1 MRKEKIMS
9 FCLKITDV
17 HAREVLDSRGNP
29 TVEAEVTVQTVTTGK
44 HTKGRAS
51 VPSGASTGQFEAVE
65 LRDGEPRYF
74 GLGVQKAVKHVNDKI
89 NKILIGKNALN
100 QVEIDRCLIAEDG
113 TDDKINLGAN
123 AMLSVSLATARAAA
137 EAMELPLYQYLGGTN
152 ARRMPVPMMN
162 ILNGGRH
169 ADNTVDFQEFMIMP
183 VGAKAW
189 EEALRMCSEV
199 YHNLKKICEEKGLST
214 AVGDEGGFAP
224 DLPDTFAVLELIM
237 EAVKASG
244 YVPGEDFKIALDAA
258 SSELY
263 NEKTGMYH
271 FPGESKLKGE
281 EVVRDTQEMINY
293 YEKLIE
299 KFPIISI
306 EDGLAEEDWDGW
318 KALTERIGER
328 VQLVGDDLFVTNTRR
343 LDLGIKMGA
352 ANAILVK
359 VNQIGTLTEAM
370 EAIELAH
377 RNGYRAVISHR
388 SGETEDTFIADLAVA
403 VNAGQIKTGAPC
415 RGERTAKYNQ
425 LLRIEEQ
432 LGCVAEYKNPF
443 DKF

>member
-1 MRKEKIMS
+1 MS

-29 TVEAEVTVQTVTTGK
+29 TVETEVTVQTVTTGK

-152 ARRMPVPMMN
+152 AKRMPVPMMN

-169 ADNTVDFQEFMIMP
+169 ADNTVDFQEFMVMP
-183 VGAKAW
+183 VGAKEW
-189 EEALRMCSEV
+189 NEALRMCAEV

-214 AVGDEGGFAP
+214 AVGD
-224 DLPDTFAVLELIM
+224 
-237 EAVKASG
+237 
-244 YVPGEDFKIALDAA
+244 
-258 SSELY
+258 
-263 NEKTGMYH
+263 
-271 FPGESKLKGE
+271 
-281 EVVRDTQEMINY
+281 
-293 YEKLIE
+293 
-299 KFPIISI
+299 
-306 EDGLAEEDWDGW
+306 
-318 KALTERIGER
+318 
-328 VQLVGDDLFVTNTRR
+328 
-343 LDLGIKMGA
+343 
-352 ANAILVK
+352 
-359 VNQIGTLTEAM
+359 
-370 EAIELAH
+370 
-377 RNGYRAVISHR
+377 
-388 SGETEDTFIADLAVA
+388 
-403 VNAGQIKTGAPC
+403 
-415 RGERTAKYNQ
+415 
-425 LLRIEEQ
+425 
-432 LGCVAEYKNPF
+432 
-443 DKF
+443 

>member
-1 MRKEKIMS
+1 MS

-29 TVEAEVTVQTVTTGK
+29 TVETEVTVQTVTTGK

-152 ARRMPVPMMN
+152 AKRMPVPMMN

-169 ADNTVDFQEFMIMP
+169 ADNTVDFQEFMVMP
-183 VGAKAW
+183 VGAKEW
-189 EEALRMCSEV
+189 NEALRMCAEV

-258 SSELY
+258 ASELY
-263 NEKTGMYH
+263 NEKTEMYH

-281 EVVRDTQEMINY
+281 EVVRNTKEMINY
-293 YEKLIE
+293 YETLIE

-318 KALTERIGER
+318 QELTERIGER
-328 VQLVGDDLFVTNTRR
+328 VQLVGDDLFVTNTKR
-343 LDLGIKMGA
+343 LDLGIKLGA

-377 RNGYRAVISHR
+377 KNGYRAVISHR
-388 SGETEDTFIADLAVA
+388 SGETEDTTIADLAVA
-403 VNAGQIKTGAPC
+403 LNTCQIKTGAPS
-415 RGERTAKYNQ
+415 RTERVAKYNQ
-425 LLRIEEQ
+425 LLRIEEE
-432 LGCVAEYKNPF
+432 LGNAAIYPGIKAFNVKN
-443 DKF
+443 D